1 MATMEDVAKLA
12 GVSISTVSHVVNET
26 RPVAKSTLERVRAA
40 IEETGYTGNAIAR
53 SLVTGG
59 TRSIGVAMSLLANPH
74 LAQLVHA
81 IEAEATAAGY
91 QVLLGD
97 TLDSEDGERAAVRKL
112 QARRVDGMLLTPA
125 PGDTA
130 TLEMLARTG
139 VPAVLVD
146 RVSHKIKL
154 DQVGA
159 ENIQSTSALVS
170 HLAEA
175 GHRRIGFISGV
186 EWMGASEERTLG
198 YRLGLGRA
206 GLRWDS
212 NLVAGG
218 GASPQDGV
226 LALRRLLTVPER
238 PTAVITGNGAM
249 TAGAYREARAHRL
262 EVGRDLAIVG
272 HDEVDWAEL
281 VHPGITTMAHPV
293 DEIGR
298 TAVRLL
304 LARLDDGERPPETVL
319 LPPVLNHRGSC
330 GCPAAAPTAVPEAG
344 FAEL

>member
-1 MATMEDVAKLA
+1 MEDVAKLA

-26 RPVAKSTLERVRAA
+26 RPVAAATRDRVQAA
-40 IEETGYTGNAIAR
+40 IESTGYTGNAIAR

-74 LAQLVHA
+74 LAELIHA
-81 IEAEATAAGY
+81 IEAEASAEGY
-91 QVLLGD
+91 TILLGD
-97 TLDSEDGERAAVRKL
+97 TLDAEDGERAAVRKL

-130 TLEMLARTG
+130 TLEQLARTD

-154 DQVGA
+154 DQVGP
-159 ENIQSTSALVS
+159 ENIQSTSTLVS
-170 HLAEA
+170 HLAAA

-186 EWMGASEERTLG
+186 EWMTASEERTLG

-218 GASPQDGV
+218 GATHADGV
-226 LALRRLLTVPER
+226 LAMRRLLTVPER

-249 TAGAYREARAHRL
+249 TAGAYREAHAHGLRI
-262 EVGRDLAIVG
+262 GADLALVG
-272 HDEVDWAEL
+272 HDEVDWAE
-281 VHPGITTMAHPV
+281 VVDPGITTMAHPV
-293 DEIGR
+293 GEIGR

-304 LARLDDGERPPETVL
+304 LARLADRDRAPETVL
-319 LPPVLNHRGSC
+319 LPPDLLHRGSC
-330 GCPAAAPTAVPEAG
+330 GCTEPR
-344 FAEL
+344 

>member
-1 MATMEDVAKLA
+1 MEDVAKLA

-26 RPVAKSTLERVRAA
+26 RAVAVTTRSRVLEA
-40 IEETGYTGNAIAR
+40 IESTGYTGNAIAR

-59 TRSIGVAMSLLANPH
+59 TKSIGVAMSLLANPH
-74 LAQLVHA
+74 LAKLIHA
-81 IEAEATAAGY
+81 IEAEASAAGY
-91 QVLLGD
+91 TVLLGD
-97 TLDSEDGERAAVRKL
+97 TLDSPDGERSAVRRL

-130 TLEMLARTG
+130 TLEQLARTD

-154 DQVGA
+154 DQVGP
-159 ENIQSTSALVS
+159 ENIQSTSTLVS
-170 HLAEA
+170 HLAAA

-186 EWMGASEERTLG
+186 EWMTASEERTLG

-218 GASPQDGV
+218 GATPEDGV

-249 TAGAYREARAHRL
+249 TAGAFREARAHGL

-272 HDEVDWAEL
+272 HDEVEWAEL
-281 VHPGITTMAHPV
+281 VHPPITTMAHPV

-304 LARLDDGERPPETVL
+304 LARLDDRDRPPQTVL
-319 LPPVLNHRGSC
+319 LPPELMHRGSC
-330 GCPAAAPTAVPEAG
+330 GCAS
-344 FAEL
+344 

>member
-1 MATMEDVAKLA
+1 MATMQDVARIA

-26 RPVAKSTLERVRAA
+26 RAVAEPTRLRVLAA
-40 IEETGYTGNAIAR
+40 IESTGYTGNAIAR

-59 TRSIGVAMSLLANPH
+59 TNSIGVAMSLLANPH

-91 QVLLGD
+91 TVLIGD
-97 TLDSEDGERAAVRKL
+97 TLDTPDGERDAVRRL
-112 QARRVDGMLLTPA
+112 QARRVDGVLLTPA
-125 PGDTA
+125 PGDTD
-130 TLEMLARTG
+130 TLDALARTG

-146 RVSHKIKL
+146 RVSHRVKL
-154 DQVGA
+154 DQVGP

-170 HLAEA
+170 HLAAA

-186 EWMGASEERTLG
+186 DWVGASEERTLG

-218 GASPQDGV
+218 GATHEDGV

-249 TAGAYREARAHRL
+249 TAGAYREATDHGFT
-262 EVGRDLAIVG
+262 VGVDFAIVG
-272 HDEVDWAEL
+272 HDEVEWAEL
-281 VHPGITTMAHPV
+281 VKPGITTMAHPV

-304 LARLDDGERPPETVL
+304 LSRMRDPEREPETVL
-319 LPPVLNHRGSC
+319 LPPALVHRGSC
-330 GCPAAAPTAVPEAG
+330 GCPAA
-344 FAEL
+344 

>member
-1 MATMEDVAKLA
+1 MEDVAKLA
-12 GVSISTVSHVVNET
+12 GVSISTVSHVVNRT
-26 RPVAKSTLERVRAA
+26 RPVAKSTLQRVQAA
-40 IEETGYTGNAIAR
+40 IEATGYTGNAIAR

-74 LAQLVHA
+74 LAQLIHA
-81 IEAEATAAGY
+81 VEAEATAAGY

-97 TLDSEDGERAAVRKL
+97 TLDSADGERAAVRKL
-112 QARRVDGMLLTPA
+112 QARRVDGVLLTPA

-130 TLEMLARTG
+130 TLEQLERTG

-170 HLAEA
+170 HLAQA
-175 GHRRIGFISGV
+175 GHRRIAFISGV
-186 EWMGASEERTLG
+186 EWMTASEERTLG

-218 GASPQDGV
+218 GATTADGI
-226 LALRRLLTVPER
+226 LAMRRLLTVPDR
-238 PTAVITGNGAM
+238 PTAVVTGNGAM
-249 TAGAYREARAHRL
+249 TAGAYKEARDHGLRI
-262 EVGRDLAIVG
+262 GTDLALVG

-281 VHPGITTMAHPV
+281 ARPAITTMAHPV

-298 TAVRLL
+298 TAVKLL
-304 LARLDDGERPPETVL
+304 LTRLEDRDRAPETVL
-319 LPPVLNHRGSC
+319 LPPVLNHRSSC
-330 GCPAAAPTAVPEAG
+330 GCDTPAPEPLAGAG
-344 FAEL
+344 FPGL

>member
-26 RPVAKSTLERVRAA
+26 RAVAVTTRSRVLEA
-40 IEETGYTGNAIAR
+40 IESTGYTGNAIAR

-59 TRSIGVAMSLLANPH
+59 TKSIGVAMSLLANPH
-74 LAQLVHA
+74 LAKLIHA
-81 IEAEATAAGY
+81 IEAEASAAGY
-91 QVLLGD
+91 TVLLGD
-97 TLDSEDGERAAVRKL
+97 TLDSADGERSAVRKL

-130 TLEMLARTG
+130 TLEQLARTD

-154 DQVGA
+154 DQVGP
-159 ENIQSTSALVS
+159 ENIQSTSTLVS
-170 HLAEA
+170 HLAAA

-186 EWMGASEERTLG
+186 EWMTASEERTLG

-218 GASPQDGV
+218 GATPEDGV

-249 TAGAYREARAHRL
+249 TAGAYREARAHGL

-272 HDEVDWAEL
+272 HDEVEWAEL
-281 VHPGITTMAHPV
+281 VHPPITTMAHPV

-304 LARLDDGERPPETVL
+304 LARLDDRDRPPQTVL
-319 LPPVLNHRGSC
+319 LPPELVHRESC
-330 GCPAAAPTAVPEAG
+330 GCGLTS
-344 FAEL
+344 

>member
-1 MATMEDVAKLA
+1 MEDVAKLA

-26 RPVAKSTLERVRAA
+26 RSVADTTRTRVLAA
-40 IEETGYTGNAIAR
+40 IDSTGYTGNAIAR

-59 TRSIGVAMSLLANPH
+59 TKSIGVAMSLLANPH
-74 LAQLVHA
+74 LAQLIHA
-81 IEAEATAAGY
+81 IDAEAGAAGY
-91 QVLLGD
+91 TILLGD
-97 TLDSEDGERAAVRKL
+97 TLDTEDGERGAVRKL

-125 PGDTA
+125 PGDTS
-130 TLEMLARTG
+130 TLEQLARTD

-154 DQVGA
+154 DQVGP

-170 HLAEA
+170 HLATA

-186 EWMGASEERTLG
+186 EWMTASEERTLG

-218 GASPQDGV
+218 GASHEDGV
-226 LALRRLLTVPER
+226 LALRRLLTVPDR

-249 TAGAYREARAHRL
+249 TAGVFREAYAHGL
-262 EVGRDLAIVG
+262 EIGKDLAIVG
-272 HDEVDWAEL
+272 HDEVDWAD
-281 VHPGITTMAHPV
+281 VVRPPITTMAHPV

-304 LARLDDGERPPETVL
+304 LARLDDRERPAETVL
-319 LPPVLNHRGSC
+319 LPPTLIHRGSC
-330 GCPAAAPTAVPEAG
+330 GCPTG
-344 FAEL
+344 

>member
-1 MATMEDVAKLA
+1 VATMEDVAKIA

-26 RPVAKSTLERVRAA
+26 RAVAVSTRARVMAA
-40 IEETGYTGNAIAR
+40 IESTGYTGNAIAR

-59 TRSIGVAMSLLANPH
+59 TKSIGVAMSLLANPH
-74 LAQLVHA
+74 LAELIHA

-91 QVLLGD
+91 TVLLGD
-97 TLDSEDGERAAVRKL
+97 TLDSPDGERDAVRKL

-125 PGDTA
+125 PGDTT
-130 TLEMLARTG
+130 TLDQLARTG

-146 RVSHKIKL
+146 RVSHKVKL
-154 DQVGA
+154 DQVGP

-170 HLAEA
+170 HLATA
-175 GHRRIGFISGV
+175 GHRRIAFISGV
-186 EWMGASEERTLG
+186 EWMVASEERTLG

-218 GASPQDGV
+218 GASHEDGV

-249 TAGAYREARAHRL
+249 TAGAVREATAHGL
-262 EVGRDLAIVG
+262 KIGMDLAIVG
-272 HDEVDWAEL
+272 HDEVEWAEL
-281 VHPGITTMAHPV
+281 VTPSITTMAHPV

-304 LARLDDGERPPETVL
+304 LDRLNDREHAPRTVL
-319 LPPVLNHRGSC
+319 LPPRLVHRESC
-330 GCPAAAPTAVPEAG
+330 GCDRTDAPE
-344 FAEL
+344 

>member
-1 MATMEDVAKLA
+1 MDDVAKLA

-26 RPVAKSTLERVRAA
+26 RAVAVSTRARVLAA
-40 IEETGYTGNAIAR
+40 IESTGYTGNAIAR

-59 TRSIGVAMSLLANPH
+59 TKSIGVAMSLLANPH
-74 LAQLVHA
+74 LAELIHA
-81 IEAEATAAGY
+81 IEAEATRAGY
-91 QVLLGD
+91 TILLGD
-97 TLDSEDGERAAVRKL
+97 TLDSPDGERDAVRKL

-130 TLEMLARTG
+130 TLEQLARTG

-146 RVSHKIKL
+146 RVSHKVKL
-154 DQVGA
+154 DQVGP

-170 HLAEA
+170 HLAAA
-175 GHRRIGFISGV
+175 GHRRIAFISGV
-186 EWMGASEERTLG
+186 EWMVASEERTLG

-218 GASPQDGV
+218 GASHEDGV

-249 TAGAYREARAHRL
+249 TAGAVREATAHGLRIG
-262 EVGRDLAIVG
+262 EDLAIVG
-272 HDEVDWAEL
+272 HDEVEWAEL
-281 VHPGITTMAHPV
+281 VRPSITTMAHPV

-304 LARLDDGERPPETVL
+304 LDRLNDREHAPRTVL
-319 LPPVLNHRGSC
+319 LPPRLIHRESC
-330 GCPAAAPTAVPEAG
+330 GCDRTAASG
-344 FAEL
+344 

>member
-1 MATMEDVAKLA
+1 MATMQDVARIA

-26 RPVAKSTLERVRAA
+26 RAVAEPTRVRVLAA
-40 IEETGYTGNAIAR
+40 IESTGYTGNAIAR

-59 TRSIGVAMSLLANPH
+59 TNSIGVAMSLLANPH
-74 LAQLVHA
+74 LPQLLHA
-81 IEAEATAAGY
+81 IEAEAAATGY
-91 QVLLGD
+91 TVLIGD
-97 TLDSEDGERAAVRKL
+97 TFDTPDGERDAVRRL
-112 QARRVDGMLLTPA
+112 QARRVDGVLLTPV
-125 PGDTA
+125 PGDTE
-130 TLEMLARTG
+130 TLDALARTG

-146 RVSHKIKL
+146 RVSHKVKL
-154 DQVGA
+154 DQVGP

-170 HLAEA
+170 HLAAA

-186 EWMGASEERTLG
+186 DWVGASEERTLG

-218 GASPQDGV
+218 GATHEDGV

-249 TAGAYREARAHRL
+249 TAGAYREARDHGL
-262 EVGRDLAIVG
+262 ELGRDIAIAG
-272 HDEVDWAEL
+272 HDEVEWAEL
-281 VHPGITTMAHPV
+281 VRPGITTMAHPV

-304 LARLDDGERPPETVL
+304 LARLREPERDPETVL
-319 LPPVLNHRGSC
+319 LPPVLVHRGSC
-330 GCPAAAPTAVPEAG
+330 GCPAR
-344 FAEL
+344 

>member
-1 MATMEDVAKLA
+1 MEDVARLA

-26 RPVAKSTLERVRAA
+26 RPVAAATRDRVQAA
-40 IEETGYTGNAIAR
+40 IESTGYTGNAIAR

-59 TRSIGVAMSLLANPH
+59 TKSIGVAMSLLANPH
-74 LAQLVHA
+74 LAQLIHA
-81 IEAEATAAGY
+81 IEAEASAAGY
-91 QVLLGD
+91 TVLLGD
-97 TLDSEDGERAAVRKL
+97 TLDTEDGERAAVRKL

-125 PGDTA
+125 PGDAA
-130 TLEMLARTG
+130 TLEQLARTG

-154 DQVGA
+154 DQVGP
-159 ENIQSTSALVS
+159 ENIQSTSALVQ
-170 HLAEA
+170 HLAAA

-186 EWMGASEERTLG
+186 EWMSASEERTLG

-218 GASPQDGV
+218 GATHEDGV
-226 LALRRLLTVPER
+226 LAMRRLLTVPER

-249 TAGAYREARAHRL
+249 TAGAYREARAHGL
-262 EVGRDLAIVG
+262 EIGKDPGMSIAG

-281 VHPGITTMAHPV
+281 VTPGITTMAHPV

-298 TAVRLL
+298 TAIRLL
-304 LARLDDGERPPETVL
+304 LARLSDRDRAPETVL
-319 LPPVLNHRGSC
+319 LAPTLVHRGSC
-330 GCPAAAPTAVPEAG
+330 GC
-344 FAEL
+344 

>member
-1 MATMEDVAKLA
+1 MATMQDVARIA

-26 RPVAKSTLERVRAA
+26 RSVAESTRLRVLAA
-40 IEETGYTGNAIAR
+40 IESTGYTGNAIAR

-59 TRSIGVAMSLLANPH
+59 TKSIGVALSLLANPH
-74 LAQLVHA
+74 LAQLIHA
-81 IEAEATAAGY
+81 IEAEATAAGHT
-91 QVLLGD
+91 VIIGD
-97 TLDSEDGERAAVRKL
+97 TLDTPDGERDAVRRL
-112 QARRVDGMLLTPA
+112 QARRVDGVLLTPV
-125 PGDTA
+125 PGDTE
-130 TLEMLARTG
+130 TLDALARTG

-146 RVSHKIKL
+146 RVSHRVKL
-154 DQVGA
+154 DQVGP

-170 HLAEA
+170 HLAGA

-186 EWMGASEERTLG
+186 DWVGASEERTLG

-218 GASPQDGV
+218 GATHEDGV

-249 TAGAYREARAHRL
+249 TAGAYREATDHGFT
-262 EVGRDLAIVG
+262 VGVDFAIAG
-272 HDEVDWAEL
+272 HDEVEWAEL
-281 VHPGITTMAHPV
+281 VKPGITTMAHPV

-304 LARLDDGERPPETVL
+304 LSRLDDPDREPQTVL
-319 LPPVLNHRGSC
+319 LPPSLVHRGSC
-330 GCPAAAPTAVPEAG
+330 GCPAR
-344 FAEL
+344 

>member
-26 RPVAKSTLERVRAA
+26 RAVAVTTRSRVLEA
-40 IEETGYTGNAIAR
+40 IESTGYTGNAIAR

-59 TRSIGVAMSLLANPH
+59 TKSIGVAMSLLANPH
-74 LAQLVHA
+74 LAKLIHA
-81 IEAEATAAGY
+81 IEAEASAAGY
-91 QVLLGD
+91 TVLLGD
-97 TLDSEDGERAAVRKL
+97 TLDSPDGERSAVRRL

-130 TLEMLARTG
+130 TLEQLARTD

-154 DQVGA
+154 DQVGP
-159 ENIQSTSALVS
+159 ENIQSTSTLVS
-170 HLAEA
+170 HLAAA

-186 EWMGASEERTLG
+186 EWMTASEERTLG

-218 GASPQDGV
+218 GATPEDGV

-249 TAGAYREARAHRL
+249 TAGAFREARAHGL
-262 EVGRDLAIVG
+262 EIGRDLAIVG
-272 HDEVDWAEL
+272 HDEVEWAEL
-281 VHPGITTMAHPV
+281 VHPPITTMAHPV

-304 LARLDDGERPPETVL
+304 LARLDDRDRPPQTVL
-319 LPPVLNHRGSC
+319 LPPELMHRGSC
-330 GCPAAAPTAVPEAG
+330 GCGPTS
-344 FAEL
+344 

>member
-26 RPVAKSTLERVRAA
+26 RPVAAATRDRVVAA
-40 IEETGYTGNAIAR
+40 IESTGYTGNAIAR

-59 TRSIGVAMSLLANPH
+59 TKSIGVAMSLLANPH
-74 LAQLVHA
+74 LPQLLHA

-91 QVLLGD
+91 TVLLGD
-97 TLDSEDGERAAVRKL
+97 TLDSEDGERSAVRKL

-125 PGDTA
+125 PGDTS
-130 TLEMLARTG
+130 TLEQLARTG

-154 DQVGA
+154 DQVGP
-159 ENIQSTSALVS
+159 ENIQSTSALVQ
-170 HLAEA
+170 HLATA
-175 GHRRIGFISGV
+175 GHRRIAFISGV
-186 EWMGASEERTLG
+186 EWMSASEERTLG

-218 GASPQDGV
+218 GASPEDGI
-226 LALRRLLTVPER
+226 LAMRRLLTVPER

-249 TAGAYREARAHRL
+249 TAGAYQEARAHGL
-262 EVGRDLAIVG
+262 TIGTDLAITG

-281 VHPGITTMAHPV
+281 VTPAITTMTHPV

-298 TAVRLL
+298 TAIRLL
-304 LARLDDGERPPETVL
+304 LARLEDPDRTPETIL
-319 LPPVLNHRGSC
+319 LPPTLNHRSSC
-330 GCPAAAPTAVPEAG
+330 GCSPDPA
-344 FAEL
+344 

>member
-1 MATMEDVAKLA
+1 MEDVAKLA

-26 RPVAKSTLERVRAA
+26 RAVAVTTRSRVLEA
-40 IEETGYTGNAIAR
+40 IESTGYTGNAIAR

-59 TRSIGVAMSLLANPH
+59 TKSIGVAMSLLANPH
-74 LAQLVHA
+74 LAKLIHA
-81 IEAEATAAGY
+81 IEAEASAAGY
-91 QVLLGD
+91 TVLLGD
-97 TLDSEDGERAAVRKL
+97 TLDSPDGERSAVRRL

-130 TLEMLARTG
+130 TLEQLARTD

-154 DQVGA
+154 DQVGP
-159 ENIQSTSALVS
+159 ENIQSTSTLVS
-170 HLAEA
+170 HLAAA

-186 EWMGASEERTLG
+186 EWMTASEERTLG

-218 GASPQDGV
+218 GATPEDGV

-249 TAGAYREARAHRL
+249 TAGAFREARAHGL
-262 EVGRDLAIVG
+262 EIGRDLAIVG
-272 HDEVDWAEL
+272 HDEVEWAEL
-281 VHPGITTMAHPV
+281 VHPPITTMAHPV

-304 LARLDDGERPPETVL
+304 LARLDDRDRPPQTVL
-319 LPPVLNHRGSC
+319 LPPELMHRGSC
-330 GCPAAAPTAVPEAG
+330 GCGPTS
-344 FAEL
+344 